1 MRIPARATTPATGP
15 LVVGIV
21 GAGTMGAGIA
31 QVCLQAGHAVRLHD
45 VSPEAIAAGR
55 ARIADGLARLVA
67 RGDLTPVTRA
77 GALRRLHDAADL
89 AALAHRGRPVD
100 LVIEAALEDLELK
113 RDVFRALEAV
123 VEPTAI
129 LATNTSALSIDA
141 IAGATT
147 HPERVLGLHFFNP
160 APRMALVEVVAGDR
174 TAAVTMQAGLGFVA
188 GLGKTPVEC
197 ADAPGFIVNRINRP
211 FTLEALRI
219 LEAGEGDVPGVDE
232 AVVAAGY
239 PMGPFTLMDL
249 VGIDVNFA
257 VANAIWHAFEEAE
270 RFRPSPVQA
279 ALVAARTLGR
289 KSGAGFYRYGADGR
303 PTSLAPLPV
312 SLERPVGAGG
322 DLPDDEIVARLEL
335 AIINEA
341 YRAAGDGVADPPDID
356 VAMRLGAG
364 HPYGPFER
372 ARALG
377 LGSVVRRLAGLERRY
392 GERYRVAPALW
403 QIAAV

>member
-1 MRIPARATTPATGP
+1 VRRSRTADAVEVRP

-31 QVCLQAGHAVRLHD
+31 QVCLLAGHTVRLTD
-45 VSPEAIAAGR
+45 VSSALVTRGR
-55 ARIADGLARLVA
+55 ERVADGLARMVA
-67 RGDLTPVTRA
+67 RGDLTAGARA
-77 GALRRLHDAADL
+77 GALRRLHETADL
-89 AALAHRGRPVD
+89 VGPRPLD
-100 LVIEAALEDLELK
+100 MVIEAAVEDLELK
-113 RDVFRALEAV
+113 RAIFRTLDGSVGPAV
-123 VEPTAI
+123 L

-141 IAGATT
+141 IADDVA

-174 TAAVTMQAGLGFVA
+174 TSAVTMQAGLRFVA

-219 LEAGEGDVPGVDE
+219 LEAGEADVPAID
-232 AVVAAGY
+232 AALVAAGY
-239 PMGPFTLMDL
+239 PMGPFALMDL
-249 VGIDVNFA
+249 VGIDVNYA
-257 VANAIWHAFEEAE
+257 VAGAIWHAFDEDV
-270 RFRPSPVQA
+270 RFRPSPLQP
-279 ALVAARTLGR
+279 ALVEAGALGR
-289 KSGAGFYRYGADGR
+289 KTGRGFYVYGADGQ
-303 PTSLAPLPV
+303 PAGTAELPATTPPLASLAAAPLP
-312 SLERPVGAGG
+312 AA
-322 DLPDDEIVARLEL
+322 DIVARLEL

-356 VAMRLGAG
+356 LAMRLGAG
-364 HPYGPFER
+364 HPHGPFER

-377 LGSVVRRLAGLERRY
+377 LGTVVRGLASLERQY